1 MKMKK
6 VVGVAVSVV
15 LAVSMVAATA
25 FAAETAPASPTS
37 ADKDA
42 DKITFEATGSSSEGL
57 NVELKTTTVSAEEE
71 EALKAAGSVQA
82 YLGADACSEITRIL
96 GSNVTISEI
105 KELEVTGY
113 VASMGDVT
121 AYLHFA
127 ALPKAGTQVVVTV
140 KVITANGNVVT
151 LPVVGTV
158 VEQTSTVNG
167 KPACCQGCAGWRDH
181 GKHSG
186 WQGNCFCCYRKV
198 ISRLHHLRCSLMKK
212 GTPHFWRMGFREIE
226 ERAQRPGRMGGS
238 IIRL

>member
-6 VVGVAVSVV
+6 IIGVVVSAV

-42 DKITFEATGSSSEGL
+42 GNIIFEVSGSSSEGL
-57 NVELKTTTVSAEEE
+57 NIELKTATVSAEEE

-82 YLGADACSEITRIL
+82 YLGADAYSEITRIL

-121 AYLHFA
+121 ANFYFA

-140 KVITANGNVVT
+140 KVVTANGNVVT

-158 VEQTSTVNG
+158 VEQTFTVNG
-167 KPACCQGCAGWRDH
+167 KPVTRRVVKVVLDSVTLANIQAG
-181 GKHSG
+181 KATVSVVTA
-186 WQGNCFCCYRKV
+186 K
-198 ISRLHHLRCSLMKK
+198 
-212 GTPHFWRMGFREIE
+212 
-226 ERAQRPGRMGGS
+226 
-238 IIRL
+238 

>member
-6 VVGVAVSVV
+6 IIGVAVSAV

-42 DKITFEATGSSSEGL
+42 GNIIVEASGSSSENL
-57 NVELKTTTVSAEEE
+57 RIKLKTSPVSAEEE

-82 YLGADACSEITRIL
+82 YLGADVYSEITRIL

-113 VASMGDVT
+113 ESSMGDVT
-121 AYLHFA
+121 AYFYFA
-127 ALPKAGTQVVVTV
+127 ALPKAGTRVVVTV
-140 KVITANGNVVT
+140 KIVTANGNVVT

-167 KPACCQGCAGWRDH
+167 KPVTR
-181 GKHSG
+181 
-186 WQGNCFCCYRKV
+186 RVVKV
-198 ISRLHHLRCSLMKK
+198 VLDSVTMANIQASKATTVSVATAK
-212 GTPHFWRMGFREIE
+212 
-226 ERAQRPGRMGGS
+226 
-238 IIRL
+238 

>member
-1 MKMKK
+1 MKTKK
-6 VVGVAVSVV
+6 LVGVAVSVV

-42 DKITFEATGSSSEGL
+42 GKITFEVTGSCEDM
-57 NVELKTTTVSAEEE
+57 NIELKTTTVSAEEE
-71 EALKAAGSVQA
+71 EALKAAGSVRA
-82 YLGADACSEITRIL
+82 YLGADVYSEITRVL

-113 VASMGDVT
+113 EASMGNVT
-121 AYLHFA
+121 AYLYFA

-140 KVITANGNVVT
+140 KVVTANGNV

-167 KPACCQGCAGWRDH
+167 KPVTR
-181 GKHSG
+181 
-186 WQGNCFCCYRKV
+186 RVVKV
-198 ISRLHHLRCSLMKK
+198 VLDSVTMANIQADKATVSVVTAK
-212 GTPHFWRMGFREIE
+212 
-226 ERAQRPGRMGGS
+226 
-238 IIRL
+238 

>member
-42 DKITFEATGSSSEGL
+42 GKITFEATGSSSEGL
-57 NVELKTTTVSAEEE
+57 NIELKTTTVSAVEE

-82 YLGADACSEITRIL
+82 YLGADAYSEITRIL

-105 KELEVTGY
+105 KELKVTGY

-140 KVITANGNVVT
+140 KVVTANGNVVT

-158 VEQTSTVNG
+158 VERTSTVNG
-167 KPACCQGCAGWRDH
+167 KSVTRRVVQVVLDGVTMADIQAG
-181 GKHSG
+181 KATASVATA
-186 WQGNCFCCYRKV
+186 K
-198 ISRLHHLRCSLMKK
+198 
-212 GTPHFWRMGFREIE
+212 
-226 ERAQRPGRMGGS
+226 
-238 IIRL
+238 

>member
-6 VVGVAVSVV
+6 IIGVVVSAV

-42 DKITFEATGSSSEGL
+42 GNIIFEVSGSSSKGL
-57 NVELKTTTVSAEEE
+57 RIKLKTSTLSAAEE

-82 YLGADACSEITRIL
+82 YLGADAYSEITRIL

-113 VASMGDVT
+113 EASMGDVT
-121 AYLHFA
+121 AYFYFA

-140 KVITANGNVVT
+140 KVVTANGNVVT

-167 KPACCQGCAGWRDH
+167 KPVTRRVVKVVLDGVTMANIQAG
-181 GKHSG
+181 KATVSVATA
-186 WQGNCFCCYRKV
+186 K
-198 ISRLHHLRCSLMKK
+198 
-212 GTPHFWRMGFREIE
+212 
-226 ERAQRPGRMGGS
+226 
-238 IIRL
+238 

>member
-42 DKITFEATGSSSEGL
+42 GNIIVEASGSSSENL
-57 NVELKTTTVSAEEE
+57 IIKLKTSPVSAAEE

-82 YLGADACSEITRIL
+82 YLGADAYSEITRIL

-113 VASMGDVT
+113 EASMGDVT
-121 AYLHFA
+121 AYFYFA
-127 ALPKAGTQVVVTV
+127 ALPKAGTRVVVTV
-140 KVITANGNVVT
+140 KVVTANGNVVT

-167 KPACCQGCAGWRDH
+167 KPVTR
-181 GKHSG
+181 
-186 WQGNCFCCYRKV
+186 RVVKV
-198 ISRLHHLRCSLMKK
+198 VLDSVTMANIQASKATTVSVATAK
-212 GTPHFWRMGFREIE
+212 
-226 ERAQRPGRMGGS
+226 
-238 IIRL
+238 

>member
-42 DKITFEATGSSSEGL
+42 GKITFEATGSSSEGM
-57 NVELKTTTVSAEEE
+57 NIELKATTVSAEEE

-82 YLGADACSEITRIL
+82 YLGADAYSEITRIL

-113 VASMGDVT
+113 VARMGDVA

-127 ALPKAGTQVVVTV
+127 ALPKAGTRVVVTV
-140 KVITANGNVVT
+140 KVVTANGNVVT

-167 KPACCQGCAGWRDH
+167 KPVTRRVVKVVLDGVTMANIQAG
-181 GKHSG
+181 KATASVATA
-186 WQGNCFCCYRKV
+186 K
-198 ISRLHHLRCSLMKK
+198 
-212 GTPHFWRMGFREIE
+212 
-226 ERAQRPGRMGGS
+226 
-238 IIRL
+238 

>member
-6 VVGVAVSVV
+6 IIGVAVSVV

-42 DKITFEATGSSSEGL
+42 GEIIVESSGSSSENL
-57 NVELKTTTVSAEEE
+57 SIKLKTSTVSAAEE

-82 YLGADACSEITRIL
+82 YLGADVYSEITRIL

-105 KELEVTGY
+105 KELKVAGY
-113 VASMGDVT
+113 EASMGDVT
-121 AYLHFA
+121 AYFYFA
-127 ALPKAGTQVVVTV
+127 ALPKAGTQVVVTI
-140 KVITANGNVVT
+140 KVVTANGNVGT

-167 KPACCQGCAGWRDH
+167 KPVTRRVVKVVLDSVTMANIQAG
-181 GKHSG
+181 KATVSVVTA
-186 WQGNCFCCYRKV
+186 K
-198 ISRLHHLRCSLMKK
+198 
-212 GTPHFWRMGFREIE
+212 
-226 ERAQRPGRMGGS
+226 
-238 IIRL
+238 

>member
-42 DKITFEATGSSSEGL
+42 GKITFEATGSSSEGL
-57 NVELKTTTVSAEEE
+57 NDELKTTTVSAEEE
-71 EALKAAGSVQA
+71 EAMKAAGSVQA
-82 YLGADACSEITRIL
+82 YLGADTYSEFTRIL
-96 GSNVTISEI
+96 GSNVTICEI

-113 VASMGDVT
+113 VARMGDVA

-140 KVITANGNVVT
+140 KVVTANGNVVT

-158 VEQTSTVNG
+158 VEQTS
-167 KPACCQGCAGWRDH
+167 
-181 GKHSG
+181 S
-186 WQGNCFCCYRKV
+186 V
-198 ISRLHHLRCSLMKK
+198 IGIPVTLRVV
-212 GTPHFWRMGFREIE
+212 
-226 ERAQRPGRMGGS
+226 
-238 IIRL
+238 

>member
-6 VVGVAVSVV
+6 IIGVVVSAV

-42 DKITFEATGSSSEGL
+42 GNIIFEVSGSSSKGL
-57 NVELKTTTVSAEEE
+57 RIKLKTSTLSAAEE

-82 YLGADACSEITRIL
+82 YLGADAYSEITRIL

-113 VASMGDVT
+113 EASMGDVT
-121 AYLHFA
+121 AYFYFA

-140 KVITANGNVVT
+140 KVVTANGNVGT

-158 VEQTSTVNG
+158 VEQPSTVNG
-167 KPACCQGCAGWRDH
+167 KPVTRRVVKVVLDGVTMANIQAG
-181 GKHSG
+181 KATVSVATA
-186 WQGNCFCCYRKV
+186 K
-198 ISRLHHLRCSLMKK
+198 
-212 GTPHFWRMGFREIE
+212 
-226 ERAQRPGRMGGS
+226 
-238 IIRL
+238 

>member
-6 VVGVAVSVV
+6 IIGVVVSAV

-42 DKITFEATGSSSEGL
+42 GNIIFEVSGSSSKGL
-57 NVELKTTTVSAEEE
+57 RIKLKTSTLSAAEE

-82 YLGADACSEITRIL
+82 YLGADAYSEITRIL

-113 VASMGDVT
+113 EASMGDVT
-121 AYLHFA
+121 AYFYFA

-140 KVITANGNVVT
+140 KVVTANGNVMT

-167 KPACCQGCAGWRDH
+167 KPVTRRVVKVVLDSVTMANIQAG
-181 GKHSG
+181 KATASVVTA
-186 WQGNCFCCYRKV
+186 K
-198 ISRLHHLRCSLMKK
+198 
-212 GTPHFWRMGFREIE
+212 
-226 ERAQRPGRMGGS
+226 
-238 IIRL
+238 

>member
-6 VVGVAVSVV
+6 IIGVVVSAV

-42 DKITFEATGSSSEGL
+42 GNIIFEASGSSSEGL
-57 NVELKTTTVSAEEE
+57 RIKLKTSTLSAAEE

-82 YLGADACSEITRIL
+82 YLGADAYSEITRIL

-105 KELEVTGY
+105 KELKVTGY
-113 VASMGDVT
+113 EASMGDVT
-121 AYLHFA
+121 AYFYFA

-140 KVITANGNVVT
+140 KVVTANGNVGT

-167 KPACCQGCAGWRDH
+167 KPVTRRVVKVVLDSVTLANIQAG
-181 GKHSG
+181 KATVSVVTA
-186 WQGNCFCCYRKV
+186 K
-198 ISRLHHLRCSLMKK
+198 
-212 GTPHFWRMGFREIE
+212 
-226 ERAQRPGRMGGS
+226 
-238 IIRL
+238 

>member
-6 VVGVAVSVV
+6 IIGVVVSVV

-42 DKITFEATGSSSEGL
+42 GNIIFEVSGSSSKGL
-57 NVELKTTTVSAEEE
+57 RIKLKTSTLSAAEE

-82 YLGADACSEITRIL
+82 YLGAGAYSEITRIL

-113 VASMGDVT
+113 EASMGDVT
-121 AYLHFA
+121 AYFYFA

-140 KVITANGNVVT
+140 KVVTANGNVVT
-151 LPVVGTV
+151 LPGTV

-167 KPACCQGCAGWRDH
+167 KPVTRRVVKVVLDSVTMANIQAG
-181 GKHSG
+181 KATASVVTA
-186 WQGNCFCCYRKV
+186 K
-198 ISRLHHLRCSLMKK
+198 
-212 GTPHFWRMGFREIE
+212 
-226 ERAQRPGRMGGS
+226 
-238 IIRL
+238 

>member
-6 VVGVAVSVV
+6 IIGVAVSVV

-25 FAAETAPASPTS
+25 FAAEIAPASPTS

-42 DKITFEATGSSSEGL
+42 GEIIFEASGSSSKTL
-57 NVELKTTTVSAEEE
+57 SIKLKTSPVSAEEE

-82 YLGADACSEITRIL
+82 YLGADVYSEITRIL

-113 VASMGDVT
+113 ETSMGDVT
-121 AYLHFA
+121 AYFYFA
-127 ALPKAGTQVVVTV
+127 ALPKAGTRVVVTV
-140 KVITANGNVVT
+140 KVVTANGNVVT

-167 KPACCQGCAGWRDH
+167 KPVTR
-181 GKHSG
+181 
-186 WQGNCFCCYRKV
+186 RVVKV
-198 ISRLHHLRCSLMKK
+198 VLDSVTMENIQASKATTVSVATAK
-212 GTPHFWRMGFREIE
+212 
-226 ERAQRPGRMGGS
+226 
-238 IIRL
+238 

>member
-42 DKITFEATGSSSEGL
+42 GNIIFEVSGSSSKGL
-57 NVELKTTTVSAEEE
+57 RIKLKTSTLSAAEE

-82 YLGADACSEITRIL
+82 YLGADAYSEITRIL

-113 VASMGDVT
+113 EASMGDVT
-121 AYLHFA
+121 AYFYFA

-140 KVITANGNVVT
+140 KVVTANGNAMT

-167 KPACCQGCAGWRDH
+167 KPVTRRVVKVVLDGVTMANIQAG
-181 GKHSG
+181 KATVSVATA
-186 WQGNCFCCYRKV
+186 K
-198 ISRLHHLRCSLMKK
+198 
-212 GTPHFWRMGFREIE
+212 
-226 ERAQRPGRMGGS
+226 
-238 IIRL
+238 

>member
-42 DKITFEATGSSSEGL
+42 GKITFEATGSSSEGM
-57 NVELKTTTVSAEEE
+57 NIELKATTVSAEEE

-82 YLGADACSEITRIL
+82 YLGADAYSEITRIL

-105 KELEVTGY
+105 KELMVTGY
-113 VASMGDVT
+113 VARMGDVA

-127 ALPKAGTQVVVTV
+127 ALPKAGTQVVVMV
-140 KVITANGNVVT
+140 KVVTANGNVVT

-167 KPACCQGCAGWRDH
+167 KPVTRRVVKVVLDGVTMADIQAG
-181 GKHSG
+181 KATASVATA
-186 WQGNCFCCYRKV
+186 K
-198 ISRLHHLRCSLMKK
+198 
-212 GTPHFWRMGFREIE
+212 
-226 ERAQRPGRMGGS
+226 
-238 IIRL
+238 

>member
-42 DKITFEATGSSSEGL
+42 GKITFEATGSSSEGL
-57 NVELKTTTVSAEEE
+57 NIELKTSPLSAAEE

-82 YLGADACSEITRIL
+82 YLGADTYSEITRIL
-96 GSNVTISEI
+96 DSNVTISEI
-105 KELEVTGY
+105 KELMVTGY

-140 KVITANGNVVT
+140 KVVTANGNVVT

-167 KPACCQGCAGWRDH
+167 KPVTWRVGWRDH
-181 GKHSG
+181 GRHSG

-212 GTPHFWRMGFREIE
+212 GTPHFWRIGFRKIE
-226 ERAQRPGRMGGS
+226 ERAQRPGRMGGN

>member
-25 FAAETAPASPTS
+25 FAAETAPAPTS

-42 DKITFEATGSSSEGL
+42 GKITFEATGSSSEGL
-57 NVELKTTTVSAEEE
+57 NIELKTSPLSAAEE

-82 YLGADACSEITRIL
+82 YLGADTYSEITRIL
-96 GSNVTISEI
+96 DSNVTISEI
-105 KELEVTGY
+105 KELMVTGY

-140 KVITANGNVVT
+140 KVVTANGNVVT

-167 KPACCQGCAGWRDH
+167 KPVTWRVVQVVLDGVTMADIQAG
-181 GKHSG
+181 KATASVATA
-186 WQGNCFCCYRKV
+186 K
-198 ISRLHHLRCSLMKK
+198 
-212 GTPHFWRMGFREIE
+212 
-226 ERAQRPGRMGGS
+226 
-238 IIRL
+238 

>member
-42 DKITFEATGSSSEGL
+42 GKITFEATGSSSEGM
-57 NVELKTTTVSAEEE
+57 NIELKTTTVSAEEE

-82 YLGADACSEITRIL
+82 YLGADAYSEITRIL

-113 VASMGDVT
+113 EASMGDVT
-121 AYLHFA
+121 AYFYFA

-140 KVITANGNVVT
+140 KVVTANGNVVT
-151 LPVVGTV
+151 LPGTV
-158 VEQTSTVNG
+158 VEQISTVNG
-167 KPACCQGCAGWRDH
+167 KPVTRRVVKVVLDGVTMANIQAG
-181 GKHSG
+181 KATVSVATA
-186 WQGNCFCCYRKV
+186 K
-198 ISRLHHLRCSLMKK
+198 
-212 GTPHFWRMGFREIE
+212 
-226 ERAQRPGRMGGS
+226 
-238 IIRL
+238 

>member
-6 VVGVAVSVV
+6 LVGVAVSVV

-42 DKITFEATGSSSEGL
+42 GKITFEVTGSSSEGL
-57 NVELKTTTVSAEEE
+57 NIELKTTTVSAEEE
-71 EALKAAGSVQA
+71 EALKAAGSVRA
-82 YLGADACSEITRIL
+82 YLGADAYSEITRIL

-113 VASMGDVT
+113 VAGMGDVNV
-121 AYLHFA
+121 YLHFA
-127 ALPKAGTQVVVTV
+127 ALPKAGTRVVVTV
-140 KVITANGNVVT
+140 KVVTANGNVVT

-167 KPACCQGCAGWRDH
+167 KPVTRRVVKVVLDGVTMANIQAG
-181 GKHSG
+181 KATASVATA
-186 WQGNCFCCYRKV
+186 K
-198 ISRLHHLRCSLMKK
+198 
-212 GTPHFWRMGFREIE
+212 
-226 ERAQRPGRMGGS
+226 
-238 IIRL
+238 

>member
-6 VVGVAVSVV
+6 IIGVAVSVV

-42 DKITFEATGSSSEGL
+42 GEIIVESSGSSSENL
-57 NVELKTTTVSAEEE
+57 SIKLKTSTVSAAEE

-82 YLGADACSEITRIL
+82 YLGADVYSEITRIL

-105 KELEVTGY
+105 KELKVTGY
-113 VASMGDVT
+113 EASMGDVT
-121 AYLHFA
+121 AYFYFA
-127 ALPKAGTQVVVTV
+127 ALPKVGTRVVVTV
-140 KVITANGNVVT
+140 KVVTANGNVVT

-167 KPACCQGCAGWRDH
+167 KPVTRRVVKVVLDSVTMANIQAG
-181 GKHSG
+181 KATVSVATA
-186 WQGNCFCCYRKV
+186 K
-198 ISRLHHLRCSLMKK
+198 
-212 GTPHFWRMGFREIE
+212 
-226 ERAQRPGRMGGS
+226 
-238 IIRL
+238 

>member
-42 DKITFEATGSSSEGL
+42 GNIIFEVSGSSSKGL
-57 NVELKTTTVSAEEE
+57 RIKLKTSTLSAAEE

-82 YLGADACSEITRIL
+82 YLGADAYSEITRIL

-113 VASMGDVT
+113 EASMGDVT
-121 AYLHFA
+121 AYFYFA

-140 KVITANGNVVT
+140 KVVTANGNVMT

-167 KPACCQGCAGWRDH
+167 KPVTRRVVKVVLDGVTMANIQAG
-181 GKHSG
+181 KATVSVATA
-186 WQGNCFCCYRKV
+186 K
-198 ISRLHHLRCSLMKK
+198 
-212 GTPHFWRMGFREIE
+212 
-226 ERAQRPGRMGGS
+226 
-238 IIRL
+238 

>member
-6 VVGVAVSVV
+6 IIGVVVSAV

-42 DKITFEATGSSSEGL
+42 GNIIFEVSGSSSKGL
-57 NVELKTTTVSAEEE
+57 RIKLKTSTLSAAEE

-82 YLGADACSEITRIL
+82 YLGADAYSEITRIL

-113 VASMGDVT
+113 EASMGDVT
-121 AYLHFA
+121 AYFYFA

-140 KVITANGNVVT
+140 KVVTANGNVGT

-158 VEQTSTVNG
+158 VERTSTVNG
-167 KPACCQGCAGWRDH
+167 KPVTRRVVKVVLDSVTLANIQAG
-181 GKHSG
+181 KATVSVVTA
-186 WQGNCFCCYRKV
+186 K
-198 ISRLHHLRCSLMKK
+198 
-212 GTPHFWRMGFREIE
+212 
-226 ERAQRPGRMGGS
+226 
-238 IIRL
+238 

>member
-37 ADKDA
+37 AEKDA
-42 DKITFEATGSSSEGL
+42 GNIIFEASGSSSKAL
-57 NVELKTTTVSAEEE
+57 SIKLKTSPLSAAEE

-82 YLGADACSEITRIL
+82 YLGADAYSEITRIL

-105 KELEVTGY
+105 KKLEVTGY
-113 VASMGDVT
+113 VVSMGDVT

-140 KVITANGNVVT
+140 KVVTANGNVGT

-167 KPACCQGCAGWRDH
+167 KPVTRRVVQVVLDSVTMANIQAG
-181 GKHSG
+181 KATASVATA
-186 WQGNCFCCYRKV
+186 K
-198 ISRLHHLRCSLMKK
+198 
-212 GTPHFWRMGFREIE
+212 
-226 ERAQRPGRMGGS
+226 
-238 IIRL
+238 

>member
-6 VVGVAVSVV
+6 IVSVAVSAV

-42 DKITFEATGSSSEGL
+42 GKTTFEVTGSSSEGL
-57 NVELKTTTVSAEEE
+57 DIEVKTTTVSAEEE

-82 YLGADACSEITRIL
+82 YLGADAYSEVTRVL
-96 GSNVTISEI
+96 GNNVAISEI
-105 KELEVTGY
+105 KELDVTGY
-113 VASMGDVT
+113 VAGMGDVA

-140 KVITANGNVVT
+140 KVVTANGNVVT

-167 KPACCQGCAGWRDH
+167 KPVTQRVVKVVLDGVTMANVQAG
-181 GKHSG
+181 KATVAVVTA
-186 WQGNCFCCYRKV
+186 K
-198 ISRLHHLRCSLMKK
+198 
-212 GTPHFWRMGFREIE
+212 
-226 ERAQRPGRMGGS
+226 
-238 IIRL
+238 

>member
-6 VVGVAVSVV
+6 IIGVVVSAV

-42 DKITFEATGSSSEGL
+42 GNIIFEVSGSSSKAL
-57 NVELKTTTVSAEEE
+57 RIKLKTSTLSAEEE

-82 YLGADACSEITRIL
+82 YLGADAYSEITRIL

-113 VASMGDVT
+113 EASMGDVT
-121 AYLHFA
+121 AYFYFA

-140 KVITANGNVVT
+140 KVVTANGNVGT

-167 KPACCQGCAGWRDH
+167 KPVTRRVVKVVLDGVTMANIQAG
-181 GKHSG
+181 KATVSVATA
-186 WQGNCFCCYRKV
+186 K
-198 ISRLHHLRCSLMKK
+198 
-212 GTPHFWRMGFREIE
+212 
-226 ERAQRPGRMGGS
+226 
-238 IIRL
+238 

>member
-6 VVGVAVSVV
+6 IIGVVVSAV

-42 DKITFEATGSSSEGL
+42 GEIVFEASGSSSKGL
-57 NVELKTTTVSAEEE
+57 SIKLNTSTVSAAEE

-82 YLGADACSEITRIL
+82 YLGADVYSEITRIL

-105 KELEVTGY
+105 KELKVTGY
-113 VASMGDVT
+113 EASMGDVT
-121 AYLHFA
+121 AYFYFA
-127 ALPKAGTQVVVTV
+127 ALPKVGTRVVVTV
-140 KVITANGNVVT
+140 KVVTANGNVVT

-167 KPACCQGCAGWRDH
+167 KPVTRRVVKVVLDSVTMANIQAG
-181 GKHSG
+181 KATVSVATA
-186 WQGNCFCCYRKV
+186 K
-198 ISRLHHLRCSLMKK
+198 
-212 GTPHFWRMGFREIE
+212 
-226 ERAQRPGRMGGS
+226 
-238 IIRL
+238 

>member
-6 VVGVAVSVV
+6 IIGVVVSVV

-42 DKITFEATGSSSEGL
+42 GNIIFEVSGSSSKGL
-57 NVELKTTTVSAEEE
+57 RIKLKTSTLSAAEE

-82 YLGADACSEITRIL
+82 YLGADAYSEITRIL

-113 VASMGDVT
+113 EASMGDVT
-121 AYLHFA
+121 AYFYFA

-140 KVITANGNVVT
+140 KVVTANGNVVT
-151 LPVVGTV
+151 LPGTV

-167 KPACCQGCAGWRDH
+167 KPVTRRVVKVVLDSVTMANIQAG
-181 GKHSG
+181 KATASVVTA
-186 WQGNCFCCYRKV
+186 K
-198 ISRLHHLRCSLMKK
+198 
-212 GTPHFWRMGFREIE
+212 
-226 ERAQRPGRMGGS
+226 
-238 IIRL
+238 

>member
-6 VVGVAVSVV
+6 IIGVVVSAV

-42 DKITFEATGSSSEGL
+42 GNIIFEVSGSSSKGL
-57 NVELKTTTVSAEEE
+57 RIKLKTSTLSAAEE

-82 YLGADACSEITRIL
+82 YLGADAYSEITRIL

-113 VASMGDVT
+113 EASMGDVT
-121 AYLHFA
+121 AYFYFA

-140 KVITANGNVVT
+140 KVVTANGNVGT

-167 KPACCQGCAGWRDH
+167 KPVTRRVVKAVLDGVTMANIQAG
-181 GKHSG
+181 KATVSAATA
-186 WQGNCFCCYRKV
+186 K
-198 ISRLHHLRCSLMKK
+198 
-212 GTPHFWRMGFREIE
+212 
-226 ERAQRPGRMGGS
+226 
-238 IIRL
+238 

>member
-6 VVGVAVSVV
+6 IIGIAVSVV

-42 DKITFEATGSSSEGL
+42 GNIIFEVSGSSSEGL
-57 NVELKTTTVSAEEE
+57 RIKLKTSPLSAAEE

-82 YLGADACSEITRIL
+82 YLGADAYSEITRIL

-105 KELEVTGY
+105 QELKVTGE

-140 KVITANGNVVT
+140 KVVTANGNVVT

-158 VEQTSTVNG
+158 VERTSTVNG
-167 KPACCQGCAGWRDH
+167 KPVTRRVVQVVLDGVTMADIQAG
-181 GKHSG
+181 KATASVATA
-186 WQGNCFCCYRKV
+186 K
-198 ISRLHHLRCSLMKK
+198 
-212 GTPHFWRMGFREIE
+212 
-226 ERAQRPGRMGGS
+226 
-238 IIRL
+238 

>member
-6 VVGVAVSVV
+6 IIGVAVSVV

-42 DKITFEATGSSSEGL
+42 GEIIVEASGSSSKNL
-57 NVELKTTTVSAEEE
+57 SIKLKTSPVSAAEE

-82 YLGADACSEITRIL
+82 YLGADVYSEITRIL

-105 KELEVTGY
+105 KELKVTGY
-113 VASMGDVT
+113 EASMGDVT
-121 AYLHFA
+121 AYFYFA
-127 ALPKAGTQVVVTV
+127 ALPKAGTRVVVTV
-140 KVITANGNVVT
+140 KVVTANGNVVT

-167 KPACCQGCAGWRDH
+167 KPVTRRVVKVVLDSVTMANIQAG
-181 GKHSG
+181 KATVSVATA
-186 WQGNCFCCYRKV
+186 K
-198 ISRLHHLRCSLMKK
+198 
-212 GTPHFWRMGFREIE
+212 
-226 ERAQRPGRMGGS
+226 
-238 IIRL
+238 

>member
-42 DKITFEATGSSSEGL
+42 GKITFEATGSSFEGL
-57 NVELKTTTVSAEEE
+57 NIELKTTTVSAAEE
-71 EALKAAGSVQA
+71 EALKAAGSVRA
-82 YLGADACSEITRIL
+82 YLGADAYSEITRIL

-105 KELEVTGY
+105 KELMVTGY
-113 VASMGDVT
+113 VAGMGDVT

-140 KVITANGNVVT
+140 KVVTTNGNVVT

-167 KPACCQGCAGWRDH
+167 KPVTRRAVKVVLDSVTMANIQAG
-181 GKHSG
+181 KATASVATA
-186 WQGNCFCCYRKV
+186 K
-198 ISRLHHLRCSLMKK
+198 
-212 GTPHFWRMGFREIE
+212 
-226 ERAQRPGRMGGS
+226 
-238 IIRL
+238 